1 MNEQAHQA
9 YLRARGELALLQELV
24 TEREARILSRLVT
37 SWESGT
43 LTGETARDGV
53 VAIAALRTLI
63 REAERRYRV
72 AGVALTAT
80 EE

>member
-1 MNEQAHQA
+1 MNEQTYQT
-9 YLRARGELALLQELV
+9 YTRARGELALLHDLV
-24 TEREARILSRLVT
+24 AERETRVLARLVA

-72 AGVALTAT
+72 AGATLTAT